1 MIKLAFLALMTGT
14 ALNVAVTLIVGIAW
28 MVVAVPVLVAT
39 AAGYGIVA
47 VRRRR
52 RRHREAEAG
61 ARRGWRPPAREET
74 A

>member
-14 ALNVAVTLIVGIAW
+14 ALIVAVTLIVGIAW
-28 MVVAVPVLVAT
+28 MVVAIPVLVAT

-47 VRRRR
+47 VRRRM
-52 RRHREAEAG
+52 RRHREAGTE
-61 ARRGWRPPAREET
+61 RGWRQPAREET